1 MEVIRKGWVV
11 IKMKNNQNAAEYLVS
26 LLESHDVD
34 YIFGYPGEQVLSI
47 YEALRE
53 SKIKHV
59 LTRHEQAAVHAADA
73 YARASGKCGVCL
85 STAGPGAMNLVMG
98 VSAAYKDN
106 VPLLAITGD
115 VPTGVKGE
123 NTFQDLPLND
133 IFRPITV
140 KSYNAYSIEKLENS
154 INEAFMHF
162 EEGISGPFHINVPK
176 DVQSKMINVH
186 HKVIHTKK
194 IKTPKESDI
203 TDIIKLIEESKRPL
217 IIAGYGII
225 FADAGEE
232 FEKFVDKTQIPVT
245 TTWTA
250 RGIISEKDE
259 RNIGLVGNRGTNK
272 ANYASEHA
280 DLIIAL
286 GTRLSERTTSHI
298 QTKNIIQIN
307 TNKEHQKAENF
318 YNFEVKELLEKLNK
332 KEIKTNTEKWK
343 NRIKSKEEEIFKAK
357 KTEKLHPEKVV
368 KHILKHSDENTTII
382 IDAGTIPTYF
392 TMDSTIEKP
401 GQILFS
407 GGLGPMGYSLPAA
420 IGTSYARPDD
430 IIFAATGDGAFQ
442 MTIEELAVIST
453 YKLPII
459 IFIINNNLLGIIKQW
474 QDMADIPKYQVD
486 LDNPDFVKI
495 AQAYNIEADNITSL
509 DELNC
514 KLEKAI
520 KEKKPHLFN
529 IEVADVPIPMPK

>member
-1 MEVIRKGWVV
+1 
-11 IKMKNNQNAAEYLVS
+11 MKTDKNAAEYLVT
-26 LLESHDVD
+26 LLETYRVE
-34 YIFGYPGEQVLSI
+34 YIFGYPGEQVIPI
-47 YEALRE
+47 YEALRN

-98 VSAAYKDN
+98 VSTAYKDN
-106 VPLLAITGD
+106 VPLLVLTGD
-115 VPTGVKGE
+115 VPTSIKGE
-123 NTFQDLPLND
+123 NSFQDLPLNE
-133 IFRPITV
+133 IFKPITV
-140 KSYNAYSIEKLENS
+140 KSYNAYSPEKLENS

-162 EEGISGPFHINVPK
+162 EDGVSGPFHINIPK
-176 DVQSKMINVH
+176 DVQSKAINVH

-194 IKTPKESDI
+194 IKTPEEFDI
-203 TDIIKLIEESKRPL
+203 EDIIKQIEEAERPL

-225 FADAGEE
+225 FADAIDE

-250 RGIISEKDE
+250 RGIITEKDE
-259 RNIGLVGNRGTNK
+259 RNIGLVGKRGTSK

-280 DLIIAL
+280 DLILAL
-286 GTRLSERTTSHI
+286 GTRLSERTVNHI
-298 QTKNIIQIN
+298 KTDNIIQIN
-307 TNKEHQKAENF
+307 TNKEHDYGRQF
-318 YNFEVKELLEKLNK
+318 YNFEVKELLEKINE
-332 KEIKTNTEKWK
+332 KEISTDINEWK
-343 NRIKSKEEEIFKAK
+343 NKINKRKEEIPAKIK
-357 KTEKLHPEKVV
+357 KTEKLHPQKVI
-368 KHILKHSDENTTII
+368 KHILKHVDKNTTII

-392 TMDSTIEKP
+392 TIDSTIEKP

-407 GGLGPMGYSLPAA
+407 GGLGPMGYALPAS
-420 IGTSYARPDD
+420 IGATYARHDD

-459 IFIINNNLLGIIKQW
+459 IFVINNNLLGIIKQW
-474 QDMADIPKYQVD
+474 QEMASMPKYQVD
-486 LDNPDFVKI
+486 LNNPDFIKI
-495 AQAYNIEADNITSL
+495 AEAYNIEADNILSL